1 MAIEIVYLSP
11 ISKLMLK
18 CRKNK
23 KKKEK
28 LCQQILKQTHIRM
41 RENANIYLSAKKSIL
56 KCLRL

>member
-28 LCQQILKQTHIRM
+28 LCQQILKQTQIRM
-41 RENANIYLSAKKSIL
+41 REKQLYISQQR
-56 KCLRL
+56 RLF